1 MSEQV
6 HTNYRLLLPDEE
18 VPGTVVVAD
27 GRIHDVQPGTAQRGK
42 NSGGTDGGG
51 AYLLPGLVELHTDNL
66 ERCIMPRPGVN
77 WPLASAV
84 AIHDSQLVA
93 AGITSVFDALS
104 VGDVNPASVRLKQ
117 LTPTIEAVSQAQ
129 RGGWLAADHR
139 IHLRFELSF
148 EDGVAI
154 AEEHLGNPLV
164 GLVSLMDHSPGQR
177 QFTDPEKLDQYL
189 AGKYGLSPEAVRA
202 LVEEIQRKQE
212 LYGDANRAALARLAR
227 ERGLPI
233 ASHDDATAEHVA
245 EAERDGVT
253 LAEFPTT
260 VEAARAA
267 HERGMRVVAGAP
279 NLMLGGSHSG
289 NVSTAELGA
298 AELVDILSS
307 DYVPLSLLH
316 GVFRLAAETGRPL
329 HQAARTATLHAAQAV
344 GMNDRGALAPGLRAD
359 LIAVHEAGG
368 VPRLQSVWIEG
379 RRVV

>member
-1 MSEQV
+1 
-6 HTNYRLLLPDEE
+6 
-18 VPGTVVVAD
+18 
-27 GRIHDVQPGTAQRGK
+27 
-42 NSGGTDGGG
+42 
-51 AYLLPGLVELHTDNL
+51 
-66 ERCIMPRPGVN
+66 
-77 WPLASAV
+77 

-93 AGITSVFDALS
+93 AGITTVFDALS

-117 LTPTIEAVSQAQ
+117 LTPTIEAVCQAQ

-139 IHLRFELSF
+139 IHMSFELSF
-148 EDGVAI
+148 EDGFAI

-189 AGKYGLSPEAVRA
+189 AGKYGLSPDAVRA
-202 LVEEIQRKQE
+202 LVQEIQRKQE

-245 EAERDGVT
+245 EAARDGVT

-329 HQAARTATLHAAQAV
+329 HRAARTATLHAAQAV

-359 LIAVHEAGG
+359 LIAVREAGG
-368 VPRLQSVWIEG
+368 VPRLQSVWVEG